1 MAKDKKEVVSTEE
14 VVIEEVID
22 WAEESE
28 SDFVWGAKDLQK
40 NFVSEKK
47 EQLEQML
54 AKFEWI
60 HLEKDAV
67 RAIFESLFR

>member
-1 MAKDKKEVVSTEE
+1 MAKEKKEVE
-14 VVIEEVID
+14 VVEI
-22 WAEESE
+22 S
-28 SDFVWGAKDLQK
+28 
-40 NFVSEKK
+40 KK